1 MTDAPVEPIRWLG
14 VKAGARWNKFGL
26 ILSICISLGTLLFL
40 IVFGKPSLDALVKVI
55 PLMPIV
61 LLLALMNS
69 FSEEMSYRA
78 SELAVLKGV
87 VSNPQSLMLTAVFFG
102 IGHYYGVP
110 YGVIGVVMAGVL
122 GWLLGKSMLETKG
135 IFWAWLIHFLQDVL
149 IFTFM
154 AIGSIVA
161 GGG

>member
-1 MTDAPVEPIRWLG
+1 
-14 VKAGARWNKFGL
+14 L

-55 PLMPIV
+55 PLMPVV

-87 VSNPQSLMLTAVFFG
+87 VSHPQA
-102 IGHYYGVP
+102 
-110 YGVIGVVMAGVL
+110 
-122 GWLLGKSMLETKG
+122 
-135 IFWAWLIHFLQDVL
+135 
-149 IFTFM
+149 
-154 AIGSIVA
+154 
-161 GGG
+161 